1 MFYVQ
6 CYLLL
11 INAAGLFLMLAD
23 KRKAV
28 SGRRRIPEAKLL
40 SVALLGGSLGV
51 LIGMRLFRHKTR
63 KERFAL
69 GVPLLLCLQIAIGI
83 ALFIFM

>member
-1 MFYVQ
+1 MLYVQ

-11 INAAGLFLMLAD
+11 INAVGLFLMLAD

-28 SGRRRIPEAKLL
+28 KGRRRIPEASLMG
-40 SVALLGGSLGV
+40 AAMLGGSLGV

-63 KERFAL
+63 KETFSV
-69 GVPLLLCLQIAIGI
+69 GVPLLLCFHIAIGI
-83 ALFIFM
+83 AIYIFT

>member
-1 MFYVQ
+1 MLYIQ

-28 SGRRRIPEAKLL
+28 YGRRRIPEAALMRI
-40 SVALLGGSLGV
+40 ALLGGSLGV
-51 LIGMRLFRHKTR
+51 LIGMRIFRHKTR
-63 KERFAL
+63 KETFAL
-69 GVPLLLCLQIAIGI
+69 GVPLLLCFHIALGI
-83 ALFIFM
+83 ALWLFL

>member
-28 SGRRRIPEAKLL
+28 KGRRRIPEASLMG
-40 SVALLGGSLGV
+40 AAMLGGSFGV

-63 KERFAL
+63 KETFAV
-69 GVPLLLCLQIAIGI
+69 GVPLLLCFHITIGI
-83 ALFIFM
+83 AIYIFT